1 MPSPA
6 EEHRKRLTAQRAGE
20 IKTRRYKA
28 PAQPQKGNRTFARKG
43 PVRRV

>member
-6 EEHRKRLTAQRAGE
+6 EEHRRRVTMQRASE
-20 IKTRRYKA
+20 IKPRHYKP
-28 PAQPQKGNRTFARKG
+28 PAKQPKGNRTFARKG